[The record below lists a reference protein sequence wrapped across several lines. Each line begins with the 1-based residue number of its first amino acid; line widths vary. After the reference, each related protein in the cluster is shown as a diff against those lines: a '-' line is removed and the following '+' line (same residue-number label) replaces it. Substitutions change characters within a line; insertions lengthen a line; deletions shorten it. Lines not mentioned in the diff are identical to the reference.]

1 MPELAETRRKLKI
14 AVIVLVVLDVLA
26 AGALFSPLVGSAH
39 SRDEKLSRLGTDIQ
53 VKSRLVEP
61 LRGLDKKI
69 PTAREQIND
78 FYQTRLTSED
88 SEISGEL
95 GKLASESGV
104 KIAGV
109 KYAQD
114 QGDRV
119 GDLEQRAESVGL
131 HRVLVEAD
139 LSGNYLQLMRFI
151 NSLERN
157 KLFFIVDSVELG
169 GEESGTVKLAMRL
182 ETYRKTDIT

>member
-1 MPELAETRRKLKI
+1 MPELGETRRKVKI
-14 AVIVLVVLDVLA
+14 AVVVLVVLDVVA
-26 AGALFSPLVGSAH
+26 AGALFSPLVGSAQ
-39 SRDEKLSRLGTDIQ
+39 SRDHKLSRLGAEIQ
-53 VKSRLVEP
+53 IKSRQVEP

-69 PTAREQIND
+69 PTARQQISD
-78 FYQTRLTSED
+78 FYNGRLTSED

-95 GKLASESGV
+95 GKLASQSGV
-104 KIAGV
+104 KIEGV

-114 QGDRV
+114 QGDRA
-119 GDLEQRAESVGL
+119 GDLEQQAEAVGL

-139 LSGNYLQLMRFI
+139 LSGDYLQLMRFI

-169 GEESGTVKLAMRL
+169 GEQGGIVKLGMRL